1 VSRAI
6 TVRAE
11 IDNRDTRLKPG
22 MLMTVNMARPEPPAL
37 LVPEQALVPEGSRKY
52 VFAVRNGKAAKV
64 EVETGRRRPGEVEVV
79 VGLVAGD
86 IVVVEGTQK
95 IRDGAEV
102 KVQVLPVDEAS
113 A

>member
-1 VSRAI
+1 
-6 TVRAE
+6 
-11 IDNRDTRLKPG
+11 
-22 MLMTVNMARPEPPAL
+22 MARPEPPAL

-64 EVETGRRRPGEVEVV
+64 EVETGRRRPGQVEIVA
-79 VGLVAGD
+79 GLVAGD
-86 IVVVEGTQK
+86 VVVVEGTQK
-95 IRDGAEV
+95 VRDGVEV